1 MRDERAPRLRE
12 RAAPGALPAPS
23 RRFRCVSWALRGLW
37 LASLP
42 PRSAWGGSGPTAAR
56 PSGTQGPRR
65 ASGEPG
71 TLLPLPPFPS
81 RGFHRSR
88 HPCQSPRIFASAFRL
103 FLQETNPEG
112 IIPGR
117 DRGAAG
123 TRREGRA
130 GSSAAPARTLRPP
143 GLSAE
148 GAAAWTPLRGPGCV
162 EPAPRRP
169 GHVCLALFPREPGP
183 PQRPAGSAVM
193 TLHPAAAA

>member
-1 MRDERAPRLRE
+1 MNSFLVPTAHAPVRDECAPPLRE

-71 TLLPLPPFPS
+71 TLLPLPPSPS

-117 DRGAAG
+117 DRGA
-123 TRREGRA
+123 GRN
-130 GSSAAPARTLRPP
+130 
-143 GLSAE
+143 AE
-148 GAAAWTPLRGPGCV
+148 GGTGRKQRGPCSNAAASRPFGWRRRCV
-162 EPAPRRP
+162 D
-169 GHVCLALFPREPGP
+169 
-183 PQRPAGSAVM
+183 
-193 TLHPAAAA
+193 PAAWSPPLAARGTSAWLCSPVSRALPRDPRALPL